1 MSTAMKEGEPY
12 RVGQV
17 LSNVQMGARCTSSC
31 STFFNSSGKVTGAL
45 SVLTDIKAKATQ
57 KALEMRNKE
66 LADYKY
72 ALDET
77 SIVGITEQNG
87 IILYANENFCKISKY
102 DPEELIGQNHKLSTL
117 IIILKNT

>member
-1 MSTAMKEGEPY
+1 MSTAMKKRTISGWAGTIE
-12 RVGQV
+12 R
-17 LSNVQMGARCTSSC
+17 QMGKRCTSSC

-45 SVLTDIKAKATQ
+45 SVLTDITESKRHKGIR
-57 KALEMRNKE
+57 MRNKE

-77 SIVGITEQNG
+77 SIVGITDQNG

-102 DPEELIGQNHKLSTL
+102 GEELIGQNQNYQL
-117 IIILKNT
+117 